1 MVFGRAEQP
10 NLTAF
15 GGIAF
20 GQCGKMARRPAFGR
34 AVLCAGAEGGDWPG
48 VVQTVR
54 LHGGGAGVGGN
65 GEAREIAGAR
75 LERHA
80 FRVGQGCVTINHQRQ
95 RGLIQLA
102 DVVEQRVAALAHIA
116 GALRD
121 AAGAGNQRGFKRAGQ
136 HDYLVVAA
144 PRQLFAQPPA
154 LAQLQ
159 CAVGEGVFQ
168 NPVDFR
174 HALEHGHRPL
184 GREYI
189 DPAAGV
195 QFVQAAVERLR
206 HHTVADPRGGD
217 DEDVFGH
224 GGEEGAGC
232 RFPYV

>member
-1 MVFGRAEQP
+1 
-10 NLTAF
+10 
-15 GGIAF
+15 
-20 GQCGKMARRPAFGR
+20 MARRPAFGW
-34 AVLCAGAEGGDWPG
+34 AVFCTRAEGGNRPG

-54 LHGGGAGVGGN
+54 LHGRFAGGSGN
-65 GEAREIAGAR
+65 SEAREIAGAR

-80 FRVGQGCVTINHQRQ
+80 LRVGQGCVTINHQRQ

-102 DVVEQRVAALAHIA
+102 DVVEQRVAAFAHIA

-136 HDYLVVAA
+136 HDHLVVAV
-144 PRQLFAQPPA
+144 PRQFFAQPPA
-154 LAQLQ
+154 LAQPQ

-168 NPVDFR
+168 NPVDFG

-184 GREYI
+184 GREYV
-189 DPAAGV
+189 DPAARV
-195 QFVQAAVERLR
+195 EFVQAAVERLR
-206 HHTVADPRGGD
+206 HHAIADPRGGD

-232 RFPYV
+232 RFPNI